1 MKIPTALPI
10 PELFEAGK
18 LKLAQAN
25 EPATPTLAF
34 GDGDSGLYEKED
46 DVIYIDIGGIAR
58 WYIATTYIGSLI
70 TGGFRL
76 NVNAATDIIPDFT
89 FEGDVD
95 TGVGHAGAD
104 ILSLIAGGVEAM
116 RLTETAGVIQAI
128 VPLSNTP
135 ATPTIAF
142 GDGDSGFYE
151 NQDDVIGITI
161 GPNSQA
167 IWYINSTAMGS
178 LTNGYPSLRYVAT
191 TATVPN
197 HLPAQNDTNTGLGS
211 AGADILSL
219 IAGGVEGHRITAVGG
234 LIDHVL
240 TGMVKTPTTQTLTGA
255 GAVDIVSAITHL
267 VTNAANALTLAD
279 GAEGQHKF
287 IVMKTDGGDGT
298 LTPTNPGNFA
308 TITFNDAGD
317 SVQLLFTNGKW
328 YYMGG
333 TATLA

>member
-1 MKIPTALPI
+1 MKIPTSLPI

-142 GDGDSGFYE
+142 GDGDTGFYE
-151 NQDDVIGITI
+151 GGDDLLRVSIAGTGVWEFTSGFFRYIASNGSTI
-161 GPNSQA
+161 
-167 IWYINSTAMGS
+167 
-178 LTNGYPSLRYVAT
+178 YPT
-191 TATVPN
+191 QTATSPGFCTRD
-197 HLPAQNDTNTGLGS
+197 DTDTGIGH
-211 AGADILSL
+211 AAADALSL
-219 IAGGVEGHRITAVGG
+219 IAGGVEAMRLTEVAGAIGLTIPSTITAPGT
-234 LIDHVL
+234 
-240 TGMVKTPTTQTLTGA
+240 TGNQTINKPAGRVNIAAAGTTVT
-255 GAVDIVSAITHL
+255 
-267 VTNAANALTLAD
+267 VTNSVVTANSIVLAVAATAD
-279 GAEGQHKF
+279 ATARVTSVVPAEGSF
-287 IVMKTDGGDGT
+287 VINTVAVTAET
-298 LTPTNPGNFA
+298 AFNFLV
-308 TITFNDAGD
+308 I
-317 SVQLLFTNGKW
+317 S
-328 YYMGG
+328 
-333 TATLA
+333 